1 MEAARFAA
9 SAYPL
14 SYNPVYTLVQEYT
27 GPMQADLFLSSILIC
42 LGAMIAYLAD
52 EKYAFTPRLEA
63 WIGRVL
69 GEG

>member
-1 MEAARFAA
+1 
-9 SAYPL
+9 
-14 SYNPVYTLVQEYT
+14 
-27 GPMQADLFLSSILIC
+27 MQADLILSSILIC
-42 LGAMIAYLAD
+42 LGAMLAYLAD